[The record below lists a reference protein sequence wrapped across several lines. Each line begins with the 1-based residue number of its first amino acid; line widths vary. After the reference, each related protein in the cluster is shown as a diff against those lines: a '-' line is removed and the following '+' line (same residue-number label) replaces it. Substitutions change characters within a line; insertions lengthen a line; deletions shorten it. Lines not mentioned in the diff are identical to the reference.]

1 MRRRSARP
9 SIAPAAHAAHG
20 ERRGQVEE
28 LSLSGNQPKKDMLA
42 RRRRF
47 PAADAPHNATGAGGW
62 RYAALFDD
70 APVAPGFVVRLAP
83 LQIRTFLV
91 RY

>member
-1 MRRRSARP
+1 M
-9 SIAPAAHAAHG
+9 
-20 ERRGQVEE
+20 EE